1 MQEIKNLLNIVS
13 NEIQLI
19 NTSKRLY
26 AKQLAPNFSIFNYI
40 ATNETN
46 LSYILADLL
55 NPKGSHQ
62 QNDLFLKNFIKICLL
77 NLQYKEWNK
86 FLDNLTNVS
95 VKTEVITSANQSYRK
110 MDIYLTD
117 GENYGI
123 CIENKPYAKD
133 QKDQLSDYY
142 QELSKKHSYQHLVYL
157 SQNLPSEYS
166 VKSKN
171 LEQWQINNEFSYVSY
186 DDLVYWL
193 NACKAECQNTSVLE
207 FINQFIKFIQKKFMK
222 ISDMSEQN
230 AIVDVMLKNNESI
243 ISAIKISNQIP
254 MLQRRLI
261 EKLNKQL
268 TEKINQNSNYQ
279 LYENKPVSLNE
290 KRFSGFYIK
299 AKDYNLYIAF
309 EFQRDNYKDLVIG
322 YKSLDKY
329 LRKGNCIYDK
339 IAKEIIKSLPN
350 KNKIKTTPSWFGKYY
365 WVFCK
370 NWQSTPDI
378 WAKINDGSLANL
390 IMQEIDELYDNI
402 VKHNIKIEN

>member
-1 MQEIKNLLNIVS
+1 MQEVQYLLKTVS

-26 AKQLAPNFSIFNYI
+26 AKQLAPEFSIFNYI
-40 ATNETN
+40 STNETN
-46 LSYILADLL
+46 LSYVLADLL

-62 QNDLFLKNFIKICLL
+62 QDDLFLKNFIKICLP
-77 NLQYKEWNK
+77 NLQCQAWNK
-86 FLDNLTNVS
+86 FLDNLANIS

-117 GENYGI
+117 GNNYGI

-133 QKDQLSDYY
+133 QSNQLSDYY
-142 QELSKKHSYQHLVYL
+142 QELSKKHSYKHLVYL
-157 SQNLPSEYS
+157 AQNLPSDKS
-166 VKSKN
+166 VKKET
-171 LEQWQINNEFSYVSY
+171 LEQWQINNEFSHISY
-186 DDLVYWL
+186 HDLVYWL
-193 NACKAECQNTSVLE
+193 NACKMGCQNISVLE

-279 LYENKPVSLNE
+279 LYENKPVSLTE

-378 WAKINDGSLANL
+378 WAKINDGSLADL
-390 IMQEIDELYDNI
+390 IMKEIDELYENI
-402 VKHNIKIEN
+402 KKHNIKIDP